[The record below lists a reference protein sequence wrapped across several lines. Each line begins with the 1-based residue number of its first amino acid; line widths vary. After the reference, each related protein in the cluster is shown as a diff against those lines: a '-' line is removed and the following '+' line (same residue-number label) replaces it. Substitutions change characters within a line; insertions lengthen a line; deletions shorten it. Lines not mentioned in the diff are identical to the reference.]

1 MTNNDVLRMVRYA
14 LELHNP
20 AVLELF
26 ALSNAPLTLIDL
38 DAMLRDDDNP
48 GYVEM
53 SDERLGAMLDG
64 LVVKHRGRR
73 EPAAGEAQQAAAPQ
87 PALTN
92 NRILRALR
100 IALELKDTDVL
111 EILAKGGLVVSK
123 AELAALF
130 RREGHR
136 NYQPCGDQILRNF
149 LRGLGLW
156 YRGAPQTLTD

>member
-26 ALSNAPLTLIDL
+26 ALSNISLQLVDL
-38 DAMLRDDDNP
+38 DAMLRDDDDP
-48 GYVEM
+48 GYVAM
-53 SDERLGAMLDG
+53 SDGLLGAMLDG
-64 LVVKHRGRR
+64 LVVKHRGKR
-73 EPAAGEAQQAAAPQ
+73 EPVAGEARQAPAPQ

-111 EILAKGGLVVSK
+111 DILDKGGLVISK

-136 NYQPCGDQILRNF
+136 NYQQCGDQILRNF
-149 LRGLGLW
+149 LRGLALW
-156 YRGAPQTLTD
+156 YRGAPNPT

>member
-26 ALSNAPLTLIDL
+26 ALSNIQLPLADL
-38 DAMLRDDDNP
+38 DAMLRNDDDAD
-48 GYVEM
+48 YVVM
-53 SDERLGAMLDG
+53 SDRLLGAMLDG
-64 LVVKHRGRR
+64 LVVKHRGKR
-73 EPAAGEAQQAAAPQ
+73 EPVAGEARQAPPP
-87 PALTN
+87 PAELTN

-111 EILAKGGLVVSK
+111 AILEQGGLVVSK
-123 AELAALF
+123 AELTALF
-130 RREGHR
+130 RRESHR

-149 LRGLGLW
+149 LRGLAIW
-156 YRGAPQTLTD
+156 YRGPSRVVQG

>member
-1 MTNNDVLRMVRYA
+1 MTNNDVLRMLRYA

-26 ALSNAPLTLIDL
+26 ALSSTPLTLIDL
-38 DAMLRDDDNP
+38 DAMLRDDGAP
-48 GYVEM
+48 GYAAM
-53 SDERLGAMLDG
+53 SDQLLGAMLDG
-64 LVVKHRGRR
+64 LVVKHRGKR
-73 EPAAGEAQQAAAPQ
+73 EPAAGETRQPPAPQ

-111 EILAKGGLVVSK
+111 AILEKGGLVISK

-136 NYQPCGDQILRNF
+136 NYKPCGDQILRNF
-149 LRGLGLW
+149 LRGLALW
-156 YRGAPQTLTD
+156 YRGAPHTVAD

>member
-26 ALSNAPLTLIDL
+26 ALSNLQLQLVDL
-38 DAMLRDDDNP
+38 DAMLRDDDDA
-48 GYVEM
+48 GYAAM
-53 SDERLGAMLDG
+53 SDALLTAMLDG

-73 EPAAGEAQQAAAPQ
+73 ESAAGAPQQAVASRA
-87 PALTN
+87 ALTN

-111 EILAKGGLVVSK
+111 DILAEGGLVVSK

-130 RREGHR
+130 RREDHR

-149 LRGLGLW
+149 LRGLGIW
-156 YRGAPQTLTD
+156 YRRAPNP

>member
-26 ALSNAPLTLIDL
+26 ALSNIQLPLVDL
-38 DAMLRDDDNP
+38 DAMLRNDDDA
-48 GYVEM
+48 GYVAM
-53 SDERLGAMLDG
+53 SDGLLGAMLDG

-73 EPAAGEAQQAAAPQ
+73 EAVVGETGQAPAPQ
-87 PALTN
+87 AALTN

-111 EILAKGGLVVSK
+111 DILEKGGLVVSK

-149 LRGLGLW
+149 LRGLAIW
-156 YRGAPQTLTD
+156 YRGAPTV

>member
-26 ALSNAPLTLIDL
+26 ALSSVPLQLVDL
-38 DAMLRDDDNP
+38 DAMLRNDDDP
-48 GYVEM
+48 GYVAM
-53 SDERLGAMLDG
+53 SDERLGSMLDG
-64 LVVKHRGRR
+64 LVVKHRGKR
-73 EPAAGEAQQAAAPQ
+73 EPAAGETRQANAPQ

-111 EILAKGGLVVSK
+111 AILEKGGLVVSK

-149 LRGLGLW
+149 LRGLALW
-156 YRGAPQTLTD
+156 YRGAPHTLTD